1 MIYGGNLMSN
11 FAGSIITGDSDMT
24 KGVVLTQIYRLIDKD
39 PKTLIKALKDSGV
52 SIDEKT
58 SVANLIDKS
67 VDSLYENEKFKIE
80 LAKVLSVEG
89 YSNGDGDAIE
99 AGTDAI
105 SKIGG
110 GGATGGVV
118 GAIAGAID
126 SIFGTVGKFKQ
137 AKADKDSDKRA
148 LQAMLL
154 QGGEKKTNWLPVII
168 IGGVLLIGGI
178 VAFVSLRNK

>member
-1 MIYGGNLMSN
+1 MSN
-11 FAGSIITGDSDMT
+11 FAGSMMTGDSEMT

-80 LAKVLSVEG
+80 LAKVLSMEG
-89 YSNGDGDAIE
+89 YSNVDGDA
-99 AGTDAI
+99 TDAI

-110 GGATGGVV
+110 GAAGGGVV

-126 SIFGTVGKFKQ
+126 SIFGTVGKFKEG
-137 AKADKDSDKRA
+137 KNKKEEDKRA
-148 LQAMLL
+148 LQLMLL
-154 QGGEKKTNWLPVII
+154 QGDDKKTNWLPVII